1 MHVLNS
7 PLVLR
12 VTKQEAIGCGK
23 EFTGQLLAEQN
34 FTQALRITD

>member
-23 EFTGQLLAEQN
+23 ESGQLLAEQN